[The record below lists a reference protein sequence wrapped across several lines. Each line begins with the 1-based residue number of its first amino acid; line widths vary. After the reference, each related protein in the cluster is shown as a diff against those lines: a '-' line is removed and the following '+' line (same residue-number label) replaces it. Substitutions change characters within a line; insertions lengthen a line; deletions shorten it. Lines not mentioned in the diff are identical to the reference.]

1 MPGWGHP
8 DSVGELALEQP
19 WLLPAGPDRSDNA
32 NRGPACSYAA
42 ATPSRPAETPSAAAR
57 LRRLDSSCPSW
68 SLLVRAKV
76 LRPGSER
83 SLPRQAASWLWRI
96 RPAASVCRI
105 SLRPVNHSMRMR
117 KLPVPA
123 PRGRLRAAVLDRATS
138 MPVHRGFRLAAGS
151 QRSRDGSLNRVLR
164 VANWMQ
170 SPARPLDRLR
180 GDCPLHSSHRMC
192 GTADATR
199 DEQS

>member
-1 MPGWGHP
+1 LVPPGGTGPIRQREPRARLLICGSHP
-8 DSVGELALEQP
+8 KPPGGDALRCGNAEAP
-19 WLLPAGPDRSDNA
+19 GLVLPH
-32 NRGPACSYAA
+32 RGPSSSALRFFVPAA
-42 ATPSRPAETPSAAAR
+42 SDHCLSR
-57 LRRLDSSCPSW
+57 LRTWP
-68 SLLVRAKV
+68 
-76 LRPGSER
+76 
-83 SLPRQAASWLWRI
+83 WRI

-105 SLRPVNHSMRMR
+105 NLRLVNHSMRMR

-123 PRGRLRAAVLDRATS
+123 PRCRLRAAVLDRATS
-138 MPVHRGFRLAAGS
+138 MPVHLGFRLAAGS
-151 QRSRDGSLNRVLR
+151 QGSRDGSLNRVLR

-192 GTADATR
+192 GAADATR